1 MLKFAAKSPEVST
14 ANGEKVV
21 DYSKLTAD
29 LRALE
34 EENKRLK
41 ALVRAHLCLRISVVS
56 TFSLVYST

>member
-1 MLKFAAKSPEVST
+1 MLKFAAKSPNVST

-21 DYSKLTAD
+21 DNPKLTAD

-41 ALVRAHLCLRISVVS
+41 ALVRAQHNSFVSGFSALS
-56 TFSLVYST
+56 TFSLV